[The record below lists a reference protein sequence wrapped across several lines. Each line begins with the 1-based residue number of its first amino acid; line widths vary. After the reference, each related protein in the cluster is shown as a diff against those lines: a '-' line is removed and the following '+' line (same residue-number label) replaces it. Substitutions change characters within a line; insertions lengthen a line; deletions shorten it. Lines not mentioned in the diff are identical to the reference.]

1 MRRALKAILIV
12 AALLALSILLG
23 LLFADLMMAQH
34 GNLYP

>member
-1 MRRALKAILIV
+1 MRRALKALLIL

-23 LLFADLMMAQH
+23 LVYADFMMAQH